1 MKWLWR
7 ALIALVLIAV
17 LVTGV
22 SSLFGYDYVSCGRML
37 WQGLRPVAETREE
50 RFLGKVGED
59 VARCRGDARTLAY
72 RDTPW
77 VDWTNYWS
85 TGDQGSK
92 SKEWF
97 GLVGF
102 FQHYLKDGL
111 GSSGALLDLEYQ
123 RMELVKFNLLD
134 NATYQTYVQGKDG
147 KAGSVVRQ
155 WPQMR
160 LPQSHPEAGKL
171 AVDKDGNQRCKG
183 DLIRHRT
190 LTGICNDI
198 DNPAMGASGQLFARN
213 VQFEETF
220 PELDADG
227 PARRRHAGRI
237 ALATPDPQVISRKL
251 FSRQPGPGSDT
262 CNEGKGL
269 PGHAKTA
276 QCPYKPAPFFNVLAA
291 FWIQF
296 MTHDWFSHLQEARNS
311 PALMPMGCTSQKI
324 GNVETP
330 LSAADAARL
339 GCRAADRM
347 ERALIA
353 EEDTPKTFEHGGK
366 TYLARARKTTR
377 NTTTA
382 WWDASQIYGHD
393 DRSGQRVRRDPADP
407 AKLLMQQLPART
419 AGGDRLGYLPLF
431 ERCADPAQC
440 PINAEWVGQEAT
452 AFPDNWTIGMSFFHN
467 LFAREHNV
475 FVDAFRRKAAASP
488 DEDSKLRNPG
498 RPDQAIRYKDVT
510 AEELFQIARL
520 VVSAEIAKIH
530 TIEWTPQLL
539 YGEPLAVG
547 MNSNWNGLFGNY
559 PLMEQAV
566 SRVVDRLNRSD
577 DPKLRTSIYSV
588 FTSGP
593 GIVGTGS
600 LKKGWSLA
608 NLDDVNG
615 GVNHFGSPFNFPE
628 EFVSVYRLHSLVPD
642 LLEYRSLADD
652 PNAIRNRV
660 PVIATF
666 RAKATEE
673 MRGRGLGDWALS
685 LGRQRLGLLELQ
697 NAPRFLQ
704 NLHMPDRLAQTETKT
719 IDVVA
724 LDIMRDRERGVPRF
738 NEFRRQYG
746 LKTLTGFDDFIDQ
759 RLARN
764 KERLS
769 PAERVRLADQER
781 LVRTLREVYG
791 THRCD
796 DSLVVTQAQVLVDG
810 DKKRPIT
817 DCLGKPNGSTV
828 DNVEDLDLYV
838 GWHAETTRPHGFAIS
853 ETQFQVFILNA
864 SRRLYSD
871 RFFTSSYR
879 PEFYSDFGLKW
890 VDHNGPDGPVKE
902 KGRPNGREQPVSP
915 LKRVLL
921 RTMPE
926 LKDELDA
933 VVNAFDPWA
942 RDRGSYFSLDW
953 KPRSGAEKDEA
964 FVPAR

>member
-1 MKWLWR
+1 MKWFWWP
-7 ALIALVLIAV
+7 LIALVLVAG

-22 SSLFGYDYVSCGRML
+22 SWLFGYDYVSCGRMV
-37 WQGLRPVAETREE
+37 WQGLRPVAETRDE
-50 RFLGKVGED
+50 RFLGKVGAD
-59 VARCRGDARTLAY
+59 VARCRGDARALAY

-85 TGDQGSK
+85 TADASSK

-123 RMELVKFNLLD
+123 RMELVKFNLFD
-134 NATYQTYVQGKDG
+134 NATYRTYVEGKDG

-155 WPQMR
+155 WPEMR
-160 LPQSHPEAGKL
+160 LPRSDPNFVNL
-171 AVDKDGNQRCKG
+171 AIDKDGNQRCKG
-183 DLIRHRT
+183 NLIRHRT
-190 LTGICNDI
+190 LSGICNDI
-198 DNPAMGASGQLFARN
+198 DNPLMGASGQLFARN

-220 PELDADG
+220 PELDANG
-227 PARRRHAGRI
+227 PTRRRHAGRI

-251 FSRQPGPGSDT
+251 FSRQPGAGSDT
-262 CNEGKGL
+262 CNAGKGL
-269 PGHAKTA
+269 PGHAKEA

-296 MTHDWFSHLQEARNS
+296 MTHDWFSHLQEARNQ
-311 PALMPMGCTSQKI
+311 PALMPMGCTSQKL

-330 LSAADAARL
+330 LSPADAAKL
-339 GCRAADRM
+339 GCRPNDRM
-347 ERALIA
+347 ERGLIA
-353 EEDTPKTFEHGGK
+353 EEDTPKTFTHDGK

-382 WWDASQIYGHD
+382 WWDASQIYGYD
-393 DRSGQRVRRDPADP
+393 DRSGRRVRRDPADS
-407 AKLLMQQLPART
+407 AKLLMQRLPART
-419 AGGDRLGYLPLF
+419 APGDRLGYLPAF

-440 PINAEWVGQEAT
+440 LINAEWVGQEAV

-475 FVDAFRRKAAASP
+475 FVDAFRRKAAQSP
-488 DEDSKLRNPG
+488 NEDSRLRNPE
-498 RPDQAIRYKDVT
+498 RPDQVIAYKDVT
-510 AEELFQIARL
+510 NDELYAIARL
-520 VVSAEIAKIH
+520 VIAAEIAKIH

-547 MNSNWNGLFGNY
+547 MNSNWNGLFSGNA
-559 PLMEQAV
+559 LMEQAL

-577 DPKLRTSIYSV
+577 DPKAKTTLYSV

-593 GIVGTGS
+593 GIIGTGS

-642 LLEYRSLADD
+642 LIEYRSLGDD
-652 PNAIRNRV
+652 PNAIRNKV

-673 MRGRGLGDWALS
+673 MRGRGLADWALS
-685 LGRQRLGLLELQ
+685 LGRQRLGALALQ
-697 NAPRFLQ
+697 NSPRFLQ
-704 NLHMPDRLAQTETKT
+704 NLNMPIRLARTETKT

-724 LDIMRDRERGVPRF
+724 LDILRDRERGVPRF

-746 LKTLTGFDDFIDQ
+746 LKTLTGFDDFIDAH
-759 RLARN
+759 LARN

-769 PAERVRLADQER
+769 PAERDALADQEK
-781 LVRTLREVYG
+781 LVRLLREVYG

-796 DSLVVTQAQVLVDG
+796 DSQIITQSQVFEG

-817 DCLGKPNGSTV
+817 DCLGKPNGSTI
-828 DNVEDLDLYV
+828 DNIEDLDLFV

-879 PEFYSDFGLKW
+879 PEFYSTFGLEW
-890 VDHNGPDGPVKE
+890 VNQNGPDGLVLE
-902 KGRPNGREQPVSP
+902 KGRPNGREQPVSA

-926 LKDELDA
+926 LKDELDG
-933 VVNAFDPWA
+933 VINAFDPWA
-942 RDRGSYFSLDW
+942 RDRGSYYSLAW
-953 KPRSGAEKDEA
+953 KPRRGAEKDEA
-964 FVPAR
+964 FAAPR

>member
-1 MKWLWR
+1 MRWVWR
-7 ALIALVLIAV
+7 GLVALALLAA

-37 WQGLRPVAETREE
+37 WEGLRPVAESRDE
-50 RFLGKVGED
+50 RFLGKVGEH
-59 VARCRGDARTLAY
+59 VARCLGDARALAY

-77 VDWTNYWS
+77 VDWSNYWS
-85 TGDQGSK
+85 TGDAQSK
-92 SKEWF
+92 SKEWV
-97 GLVGF
+97 GLVGYL
-102 FQHYLKDGL
+102 QHYLKDGL

-123 RMELVKFNLLD
+123 RMELVKFNLHD
-134 NATYQTYVQGKDG
+134 NYTYKTYVEGKDG
-147 KAGSVVRQ
+147 KSGSVVRQ

-160 LPQSHPEAGKL
+160 LPQSHPDAPKL
-171 AVDKDGNQRCKG
+171 AVAADGGQRCKG
-183 DLIRHRT
+183 ELIRHRT

-198 DNPAMGASGQLFARN
+198 DNPLMGASGQLFARN

-220 PELDADG
+220 PELDGDG
-227 PARRRHAGRI
+227 APRRRHAGRI
-237 ALATPDPQVISRKL
+237 SLATPDPQVISRKL
-251 FSRQPGPGSDT
+251 FTRQPGPGSDT
-262 CNEGKGL
+262 CNDGKGL
-269 PGHAKTA
+269 PGFAKEA

-296 MTHDWFSHLQEARNS
+296 MTHDWFSHLEEARNNQS
-311 PALMPMGCTSQKI
+311 VLMPMGCTSQKV

-330 LSAADAARL
+330 LSPADVAKL
-339 GCRAADRM
+339 GCRPADRM

-353 EEDTPKTFEHGGK
+353 EYEPPQTFESGGK
-366 TYLARARKTTR
+366 TYLSRARKTTR

-382 WWDASQIYGHD
+382 WWDASQIYGYD
-393 DRSGQRVRRDPADP
+393 ERSLRRVRRDPADP
-407 AKLLMQQLPART
+407 AKLLLRPLLART
-419 AGGDRLGYLPLF
+419 GAGDRQGYLPAF
-431 ERCADPAQC
+431 ERCADPALC
-440 PINAEWVGQEAT
+440 AINPEWTGQEVA
-452 AFPDNWTIGMSFFHN
+452 AFPDNWTIGMSFYHN
-467 LFAREHNV
+467 LFSREHNV

-488 DEDSKLRNPG
+488 EEDSGLRNPD
-498 RPDQAIRYKDVT
+498 RPRQVILYRDVSN
-510 AEELFQIARL
+510 EELFQVARL

-547 MNSNWNGLFGNY
+547 MNSNWNGLFSKS
-559 PLMEQAV
+559 PLMEEALA
-566 SRVVDRLNRSD
+566 RVVERLGRSD
-577 DPKLRTSIYSV
+577 DPKKRTSLYSV

-600 LKKGWSLA
+600 TKKGWSLA

-642 LLEYRSLADD
+642 LLEYRSLVSPD
-652 PNAIRNRV
+652 AIQSKV

-666 RAKATEE
+666 RAKATQE
-673 MRGRGLGDWALS
+673 MRGRGLADWALS
-685 LGRQRLGLLELQ
+685 LGRQRLGLLLLQ

-704 NLHMPDRLAQTETKT
+704 SLEMRDRLAATETKT
-719 IDVVA
+719 LDVIA

-764 KERLS
+764 KDRLTPGERE
-769 PAERVRLADQER
+769 ALADQEKLAR
-781 LVRTLREVYG
+781 LLREVYG

-796 DSLVVTQAQVLVDG
+796 DSLVITQSQVFVD
-810 DKKRPIT
+810 DNTKRPIT

-828 DNVEDLDLYV
+828 DNIEDLDLFV

-879 PEFYSDFGLKW
+879 PEFYSTFGLEW
-890 VDHNGPDGPVKE
+890 VDNNGPDGVVME
-902 KGRPNGREQPVSP
+902 KGKPNGRSQPVSP

-921 RTMPE
+921 RTIPE
-926 LKDELDA
+926 LAPELDG

-942 RDRGSYFSLDW
+942 RDRGSYFTLEW
-953 KPRSGAEKDEA
+953 KPRPGAERDEA
-964 FVPAR
+964 FAGR